1 MSARAP
7 VLFIIR
13 GLPGSGKTTVA
24 TSILSDLG
32 GYMVSADDY
41 FVGSDGVYRFDRF
54 KLAEAHAA
62 CQANTRR
69 HLGEGQNVIVHN
81 TFTEGWEATP
91 YVNMANDLGVKIK
104 VINLFDGDLSDE
116 ELAARV
122 GSLIEQRRN
131 ARDNKDFALADQI
144 RDELQQM
151 GVTIEDTP
159 SQTTWSLNG

>member
-1 MSARAP
+1 MSTRAP
-7 VLFIIR
+7 FLFIIR

-24 TSILSDLG
+24 TSILVDIG

-41 FVGSDGVYRFDRF
+41 FVGNDFVYRFDRF

-69 HLGEGQNVIVHN
+69 HLAEGQNVIVHN

-116 ELAARV
+116 ELTARNVHGVPMAGIVAMRARWEDDLLAAQAAEPRAPWER
-122 GSLIEQRRN
+122 G
-131 ARDNKDFALADQI
+131 
-144 RDELQQM
+144 
-151 GVTIEDTP
+151 
-159 SQTTWSLNG
+159 